1 MSDNSKKIP
10 AKNVL
15 FQSMKL
21 LDITFR
27 LQVVQ
32 EIKGQE
38 KSHIE
43 KSRWDSTGQLP
54 QSL

>member
-1 MSDNSKKIP
+1 MSDNSKKFQQ
-10 AKNVL
+10 KNVL

-21 LDITFR
+21 LDITFG